1 MKILLIYPYFIE
13 DRIQAEDINAV
24 PIGLYHVA
32 AVLKENHYDV
42 EILNWHNIHR
52 TPEKIEEVLLEKRPD
67 VIGFSILHANRWGG
81 IEIARIAKKLDPKV
95 KIVFGGIG
103 ATFLWE
109 HFLTHFPEIDF
120 VITGEGEYAFLNL
133 IRWIE
138 KGDNNGLNNI
148 KGIAFRKKEG
158 IAKTQDADLIPRLDQ
173 LPIPAKYFEY
183 QLLST
188 SRGCPW
194 RCTFCGSPKFWSKKI
209 RFRSPENFVEELE
222 MLYKKGITFF
232 YFSDDTFSIDKDR
245 VIEICKRILEKKIEI
260 SWYAISRVDYVDDDI
275 LYWMRRAGCTQISYG
290 IESGSEK
297 IRKLFNKKVNT
308 TQIKKAFALTK
319 KYGILPRA
327 YFIYGSPGE
336 TWETIQETIDL
347 ILEIKPLSVIF
358 YILDL
363 FPGTKLYANFK
374 KRFRVKE
381 EIWLNKIEGIMYFET
396 DPNLSDQL
404 ILDFGRKLRSEF
416 YKNIDTFVDSIDLK
430 DEKELYKMHSD
441 FCSRL
446 GMTFSHGDYSNI
458 EAIQEKDKIAEKLF
472 EKSLFYYPNL
482 RAYLGLGILNQK
494 KRSYEESIEI
504 LSQGFESFPDSEE
517 LNICLGISYMNLND
531 YNSALS
537 YLLKFPDSKDAN
549 PHIARCY
556 KELGDDEKE
565 SLFLEKYSNLDR
577 E

>member
-13 DRIQAEDINAV
+13 DRIQAEDINAM
-24 PIGLYHVA
+24 PIGVYYVA

-42 EILNWHNIHR
+42 EILNWHNIHK
-52 TPEKIEEVLLEKRPD
+52 TPEKIEDVLLEKRPD

-81 IEIARIAKKLDPKV
+81 IQIARIAKNLDPNV

-103 ATFLWE
+103 ATSLWE

-120 VITGEGEYAFLNL
+120 VITGEGEYAFLDL
-133 IRWIE
+133 IKWIE
-138 KGDNNGLNNI
+138 KGGNDGLNNV
-148 KGIAFRKKEG
+148 KGIAFRKNGKIVKIED
-158 IAKTQDADLIPRLDQ
+158 TELIPHLDR

-183 QLLST
+183 QLLSS

-209 RFRSPENFVEELE
+209 RFRSPENFVKELE

-232 YFSDDTFSIDKDR
+232 YFSDDTFTIDKDR

-260 SWYAISRVDYVDDDI
+260 SWYAISRVDYVDDEI

-297 IRKLFNKKVNT
+297 IRKLLNKKINT
-308 TQIKKAFALTK
+308 AQIKKAFALTR

-336 TWETIQETIDL
+336 TWETIQETLDL

-363 FPGTKLYANFK
+363 FPGTELYSNFK
-374 KRFRVKE
+374 RKFHVKDD
-381 EIWLNKIEGIMYFET
+381 IWLNKIEGIMYFET
-396 DPNLSDQL
+396 DPSLSDQL
-404 ILDFGRKLRSEF
+404 ILDFGKKLRTEF
-416 YKNIDTFVDSIDLK
+416 YENIHTFIDSIDLK
-430 DEKELYKMHSD
+430 DEKELYRMHSD

-472 EKSLFYYPNL
+472 EKSLFYSPNL

-504 LSQGFESFPDSEE
+504 LSQGIESFPDSEE

-531 YNSALS
+531 YNAALS

-556 KELGDDEKE
+556 KELGDYEKE
-565 SLFLEKYSNLDR
+565 
-577 E
+577 